1 MVSISALQ
9 SAVEALAEGRLAEA
23 EERFMA
29 ILLSDPANA
38 MANCGLKDVVHAR
51 ILAKTSQHPC
61 CLPCFWEAWPT
72 HRIQTASAFRTRI
85 LFAASRKFTARCAM
99 RYAMPNKSS
108 ASN

>member
-51 ILAKTSQHPC
+51 ILANHIRPETP
-61 CLPCFWEAWPT
+61 PARA
-72 HRIQTASAFRTRI
+72 HRS
-85 LFAASRKFTARCAM
+85 
-99 RYAMPNKSS
+99 P
-108 ASN
+108 